1 VDGKPE
7 KVLRCNYIQRGVYLP
22 TPGKHT
28 VVFEFTPAIN
38 TLYVNAAAD
47 ALGVILLL
55 VLARFFVPWLR
66 SLHAPKTA

>member
-1 VDGKPE
+1 
-7 KVLRCNYIQRGVYLP
+7 
-22 TPGKHT
+22 
-28 VVFEFTPAIN
+28 VFEFTPAIN